1 MKIWIVFLASLLAFN
16 THASNTANNDV
27 LNIQKVSQFNGIPW
41 AVSLLTDQKAIVSI
55 KHGNAYQVN
64 LRNGQKEALSGLPE
78 IDNRG
83 QGGLLDVA
91 KSPNFEQDSFLY
103 FTYSKPS
110 SEGTKTTL
118 ARAKLVSNTLGNWQD
133 LFISDMTSLN
143 NIHYGSRIAFDD
155 KGHVFLSIGDGGIRE
170 NAQDLTNHAGS
181 IIRLNLDGS
190 IPADNPFVRHA
201 NIKSEIWSY
210 GHRNPQGLFYDNSTQ
225 TLWSNEHGPK
235 GGDEINLIRPGANY
249 GWPIVSYGKE
259 YSNSASI
266 GEGTQKEGIDN
277 PAKVFIPSIA
287 PSSLLRYQ
295 GMLFS
300 NWNGDFLSTALALRH
315 LNKVKIEANGEATE
329 TRYLEDLNERLR
341 SIAEDSTGALYIG
354 TDSGKLLKVTL
365 LK

>member
-16 THASNTANNDV
+16 TQASNIVNNDV
-27 LNIQKVSQFNGIPW
+27 LNIQKVSQFNGVPW
-41 AVSLLTDQKAIVSI
+41 AIALVTDQEAIVSI
-55 KHGNAYQVN
+55 KHGNAYRVN
-64 LRNGQKEALSGLPE
+64 LLSGETQALSGLPE

-91 KSPNFEQDSFLY
+91 KAPNFEQEGWLY
-103 FTYSKPS
+103 FTYSKLSPT
-110 SEGTKTTL
+110 GTKTTL
-118 ARAKLVSNTLGNWQD
+118 ARAKLVSNTLKGWQD
-133 LFISDMTSLN
+133 LFVADVMSPN
-143 NIHYGSRIAFDD
+143 HKHYGSRIAFDD
-155 KGHVFLSIGDGGIRE
+155 KGHVFLSVGDGGIRE
-170 NAQDLTNHAGS
+170 SAQDLTNHAGS

-190 IPADNPFVRHA
+190 VPSDNPFVRHA
-201 NIKSEIWSY
+201 SIRNEIWSY
-210 GHRNPQGLFYDNSTQ
+210 GHRNPQGLFYDNSTH

-259 YSNSASI
+259 YSGSASI

-287 PSSLLRYQ
+287 PSSLLRYK

-315 LNKVKIEANGEATE
+315 LNKVKIEANGKTTEA
-329 TRYLEDLNERLR
+329 RYLEHLDERLR
-341 SIAEDSTGALYIG
+341 SIAEDSQGALYIG

-365 LK
+365 SN